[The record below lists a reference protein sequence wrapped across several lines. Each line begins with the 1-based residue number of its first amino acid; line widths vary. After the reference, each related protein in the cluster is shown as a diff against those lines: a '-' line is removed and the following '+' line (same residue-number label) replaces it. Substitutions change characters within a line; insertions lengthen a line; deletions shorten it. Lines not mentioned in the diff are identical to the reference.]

1 MINDEILL
9 FLLCAYKEGYILMN
23 IVENIKNAAKKN
35 KMTLTELERLCHFP
49 KSSIRKWNDSP
60 PSILKVY
67 AVSQVLDIT
76 IDEIVTGEYKSLT
89 NEENEILNMYRK
101 LPSESKT
108 IIKAK
113 LIEEKRLF
121 DIQER

>member
-1 MINDEILL
+1 
-9 FLLCAYKEGYILMN
+9 
-23 IVENIKNAAKKN
+23 
-35 KMTLTELERLCHFP
+35 MTLTELERLCHFP

-76 IDEIVTGEYKSLT
+76 IDEIVSGEYKSLS